1 MKKMDLSKYALAD
14 LLLAGVKSEQD
25 SQEIYGRL
33 ALRVKNAFLRER
45 LNFLALE
52 EKKHQQALESI
63 FRQRFP
69 GREVVVPDRPLV
81 PLPEIRFGDE
91 MVPLSEIIAQ
101 AMKAEQAAHD
111 FYLQL
116 AELFGDDFEKKNLL
130 LYFSMMEMG
139 HYKLLDLEKG
149 NLERL
154 EEFSQEQELIHLG
167 P

>member
-1 MKKMDLSKYALAD
+1 MKKMDLSKFTLAD
-14 LLLAGVKSEQD
+14 LLLAAVKSEIA
-25 SQEIYGRL
+25 SQEIYSRL
-33 ALRVKNAFLRER
+33 ALRVQNAFLQER

-52 EKKHQQALESI
+52 EKKHQQALENI

-69 GREVVVPDRPLV
+69 GRDIVVPDHPVV

-91 MVPLSEIIAQ
+91 LVPLSEIIAQ

-116 AELFGDDFEKKNLL
+116 ADRFGDDFEKKNLL

-139 HYKLLDLEKG
+139 HYKLLELEKS

-154 EEFSQEQELIHLG
+154 EEFGQEQEMIHVG

>member
-1 MKKMDLSKYALAD
+1 MKDMKLKKYALAD
-14 LLLAGVKSEQD
+14 LLLAAVKSEIE
-25 SQEIYGRL
+25 SQAVYAL
-33 ALRVKNAFLRER
+33 VALRVKNAFLKER
-45 LNFLALE
+45 MQFLSLE
-52 EKKHQQALESI
+52 EKKHQQALEDI

-69 GREVVVPDRPLV
+69 NQLLAVPEKPVV
-81 PLPEIRFGDE
+81 PLPAISFKDE
-91 MVPLSEIIAQ
+91 MAPLSEIFAQ

-116 AELFGDDFEKKNLL
+116 AELFNDDFEKKNLL

-139 HYKLLDLEKG
+139 HFKLLELEKI

-154 EEFSQEQELIHLG
+154 EEYGEEQEMIHVG

>member
-1 MKKMDLSKYALAD
+1 MKKMDLSKFTLAD
-14 LLLAGVKSEQD
+14 LLLAAVKSEIE
-25 SQEIYGRL
+25 SQEIYSRL
-33 ALRVKNAFLRER
+33 ALRVQNAFLQER
-45 LNFLALE
+45 MNFLALE
-52 EKKHQQALESI
+52 EKKHQQALENI

-69 GREVVVPDRPLV
+69 GRDIVVPDHPVV

-91 MVPLSEIIAQ
+91 LVPLSEIIAQ

-116 AELFGDDFEKKNLL
+116 ADRFGDDFEKKNLL

-139 HYKLLDLEKG
+139 HYKLLELEKS

-154 EEFSQEQELIHLG
+154 EEFGQEQEMIHVG

>member
-1 MKKMDLSKYALAD
+1 MKKMDLTKYALAD
-14 LLLAGVKSEQD
+14 LLLTAIKSEIG
-25 SQEIYGRL
+25 SQEVYSRL
-33 ALRVKNAFLRER
+33 AIRVKNAFLQER
-45 LNFLALE
+45 MNFLAHE

-69 GREVVVPDRPLV
+69 GRDIVVPDRAVV
-81 PLPEIRFGDE
+81 PLPEILFDDE
-91 MVPLSEIIAQ
+91 LVPLSQIIAQ

-116 AELFGDDFEKKNLL
+116 AERFGDDLEKKNLL

-139 HYKLLDLEKG
+139 HYKLLDLEKSS
-149 NLERL
+149 LERL
-154 EEFSQEQELIHLG
+154 EEFGEEQELIHVG

>member
-1 MKKMDLSKYALAD
+1 MKKMDLSKFALAD
-14 LLLAGVKSEQD
+14 LLLTAVKSEKD
-25 SQEIYGRL
+25 SQVIYSRL
-33 ALRVKNAFLRER
+33 ARLVKNAFLQER
-45 LNFLALE
+45 MIFLAQE
-52 EKKHQQALESI
+52 ENKHQQALENI

-69 GREVVVPDRPLV
+69 GREIVVPDRPVV
-81 PLPEIRFGDE
+81 PLPEIHFEDE
-91 MVPLSEIIAQ
+91 MVPLSKIIAQ

-116 AELFGDDFEKKNLL
+116 ADLFGSDVEKKNLL

-139 HYKLLDLEKG
+139 HYKLLDLEKS